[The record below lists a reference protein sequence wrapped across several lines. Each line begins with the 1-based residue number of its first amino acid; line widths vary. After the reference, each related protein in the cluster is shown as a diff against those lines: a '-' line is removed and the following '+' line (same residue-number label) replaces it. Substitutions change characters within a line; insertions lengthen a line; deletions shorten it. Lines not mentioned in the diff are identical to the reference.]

1 MHLAGRAGALGN
13 LAQLAADAEYADQA
27 HMTREVLRFSCQPPS
42 ISLQSARCTLR
53 LSGLV
58 QARSGP

>member
-1 MHLAGRAGALGN
+1 
-13 LAQLAADAEYADQA
+13 
-27 HMTREVLRFSCQPPS
+27 MTREVLRFSCQPPS